1 MFNNMSME
9 QGHISGADKGGIA
22 ANFTGTWREW
32 GKVDV
37 GSIQQTGEGFYELL
51 ERDRLTFR
59 PMVVPALWNNPVT
72 GGQETSTEDFFI
84 LRGDDGTRVG
94 LGKAQL
100 AGSMDVGGHYE
111 TLQLLVG
118 ELSKLALP
126 ARAISFR
133 NGARALIQMLI
144 PEEHIILDRPHKAF
158 YSVLNALDGSSNA
171 KIGFSDYCP
180 ICDNTYAALRGEI
193 GGEFQAKH
201 TSGLEQALKT
211 IQKAIFN
218 VGDYIHGFY
227 STLEDFST
235 LPANNKLM
243 EEFELFMIPDPKEKE
258 ARKRAASSRPA
269 NRRAQL
275 GQAISTSLA
284 ERNGST
290 VTFYDLLQGV
300 TRLDSQKDAEYA
312 FFGAGA
318 KMNESAMAWLTDKAK

>member
-1 MFNNMSME
+1 MPRSALA
-9 QGHISGADKGGIA
+9 ITAPSV
-22 ANFTGTWREW
+22 TT
-32 GKVDV
+32 
-37 GSIQQTGEGFYELL
+37 
-51 ERDRLTFR
+51 LTR
-59 PMVVPALWNNPVT
+59 PC
-72 GGQETSTEDFFI
+72 G
-84 LRGDDGTRVG
+84 
-94 LGKAQL
+94 
-100 AGSMDVGGHYE
+100 
-111 TLQLLVG
+111 
-118 ELSKLALP
+118 
-126 ARAISFR
+126 
-133 NGARALIQMLI
+133 
-144 PEEHIILDRPHKAF
+144 
-158 YSVLNALDGSSNA
+158 
-171 KIGFSDYCP
+171 
-180 ICDNTYAALRGEI
+180 GEI

-218 VGDYIHGFY
+218 VGDYIHSFY